1 MVNDN
6 DINPEDEQDELGQ
19 GGPIE
24 YQDLVTEEPERE
36 VNVEEYN
43 PPKSVTE
50 TEEDT
55 GQDSDL
61 KAVLRS
67 ISPKSKY
74 PRINDLARPA
84 MVSRI
89 FPDNLLDKQKLIV
102 LSLLE
107 EYDENMDEIPII
119 DIIQNTQDML
129 SIGYEGRGIVERLEI
144 AGVAHEEEMEK
155 LAKDLGL

>member
-1 MVNDN
+1 MANEN
-6 DINPEDEQDELGQ
+6 NLEPEDIDE
-19 GGPIE
+19 PEDSIE

-36 VNVEEYN
+36 VSLEDYEAPV
-43 PPKSVTE
+43 SVTE
-50 TEEDT
+50 AEEDSPQT
-55 GQDSDL
+55 SDL

-67 ISPKSKY
+67 ISPKFKY
-74 PRINDLARPA
+74 DRINDLCQPA

-89 FPDNLLDKQKLIV
+89 FPDNLLDKQKLIA
-102 LSLLE
+102 LALLE
-107 EYDENMDEIPII
+107 EYEEDDDTVPVI
-119 DIIQNTQDML
+119 DIIMGVQDAL